1 MRARHAVGHG
11 IQRVIGQA
19 RAVRVE
25 EIETGFQRLHHAF
38 QIQAVNA
45 GDAGQT
51 VHVIHKAAAL
61 DVEHLVGTPSR
72 IHLELAGRILRNL
85 DLMLQI
91 VHRIIGRADDLHAEF
106 LDQAAAAVFLRR
118 QQRVCA
124 VPDIL
129 GGLFAQD
136 FLDAE
141 HAAQLQMR
149 PVEHRVADAVFQ
161 ARGKGQPLV
170 VPARVAA
177 DELLI
182 HAVGEHDAPLVVV
195 AAEHQFAD
203 VLELIVFVDHARGDV
218 AMIVINR
225 HVFRILVIQLFGH
238 VIFKQKIL
246 IHKRFHGVLLLCFEC
261 LPYARL

>member
-1 MRARHAVGHG
+1 MV
-11 IQRVIGQA
+11 GQA
-19 RAVRVE
+19 RAVRME
-25 EIETGFQRLHHAF
+25 EIETGFDRLHHAV
-38 QIQAVNA
+38 QIQAVDA
-45 GDAGQT
+45 GDAGEA

-61 DVEHLVGTPSR
+61 DVEHLVGPPGR
-72 IHLELAGRILRNL
+72 VHLEFAGRILRDL
-85 DLMLQI
+85 DLVLKV
-91 VHRIIGRADDLHAEF
+91 VHRVVGGADDLHAEF

-118 QQRVCA
+118 QQCVRT

-136 FLDAE
+136 ILDAE

-161 ARGKGQPLV
+161 TRGKGQPFV

-182 HAVGEHDAPLVVV
+182 HAVGEHHAPLVVV
-195 AAEHQFAD
+195 AAEHQLAD
-203 VLELIVFVDHARGDV
+203 VLELIVLVDHARGDV

-246 IHKRFHGVLLLCFEC
+246 IHKRFHGVLLL
-261 LPYARL
+261 